1 MAGVEITLSAMEH
14 DSNLIRSHVVVRADE
29 NDQKQ
34 LFEIIVDQFLAEQD
48 SGIMTQFAEVIRI
61 LLDMNI
67 GLIEGGMAM
76 TTDVSGHLDPDGN
89 KFLDLFYSSYIHKL
103 VSPLMAISN
112 GKSLMRGA
120 FKTVAGIRGSVASVP
135 N

>member
-14 DSNLIRSHVVVRADE
+14 DSNLIRSHVVARADE
-29 NDQKQ
+29 PDRKQ
-34 LFEIIVDQFLAEQD
+34 LFEIIVDQFLTEQD

-67 GLIEGGMAM
+67 GLIEGGMAL
-76 TTDVSGHLDPDGN
+76 TTDGAGYLDQEGN

-103 VSPLMAISN
+103 VSPLMALSN
-112 GKSLMRGA
+112 GTSLKRTGLL
-120 FKTVAGIRGSVASVP
+120 KVVAGVSFCGMFY
-135 N
+135 